1 MSPEEK
7 QQFEELHALVRDN
20 HRLLRAV
27 RRHQILEF
35 YGKWIFWII
44 IILGGG
50 ALYLQYFQPIVSQFI
65 TPGSEFQ
72 KLLHAY
78 QTGGRP

>member
-1 MSPEEK
+1 MTPEEK
-7 QQFEELHALVRDN
+7 KEFEELHALAKDS

-35 YGKWIFWII
+35 YGKWIFYLII
-44 IILGGG
+44 IFGGG
-50 ALYLQYFQPIVSQFI
+50 LLYLQYFQPIVSQFI

-72 KLLHAY
+72 KLLHSY
-78 QTGGRP
+78 QSGGQ